1 MKSYKK
7 RLLFAGKEDSYKNDS
22 VSVDGNNAFEVFNLE
37 VQPFTA
43 NTLER
48 NLTSNILG
56 NKKIAFAI
64 QRVQVNFDLEVT
76 TQGTKGNPP
85 AYADLLK
92 ACAMKEAVTSNDK
105 VTYTPKLDKT
115 GDDSARIIYFIDGL
129 KQDIQGCR
137 GSFSLNFKAGE
148 IPYFSFSFT
157 GLYAEPADTANGSN
171 DTPTFP
177 SVNGPLV
184 LNQANSSLFKIG
196 TTDLNLDSLTVD
208 LGNVMENNEFIGNSS
223 QVRYVD
229 RAPTGTAVIELPTK
243 TKKNLL
249 GLLTNTT
256 SFELFTLTHGTE
268 DGKTLKINMPDVDVR
283 NVTYSDMDTIAM
295 ANLEFAAMPD
305 SNSGDDEIELIYQ

>member
-7 RLLFAGKEDSYKNDS
+7 RLLFAGKESTYNDGS
-22 VSVDGNNAFEVFNLE
+22 SVDGNNALEVFNLE

-43 NTLER
+43 TTLER

-56 NKKIAFAI
+56 NKKIAFSM

-76 TQGTKGNPP
+76 TSGTQGTAP

-92 ACAMKEAVTSNDK
+92 ACAMKEVITENDK

-115 GDDSARIIYFIDGL
+115 SDDSARIIYFVDGL

-157 GLYAEPADTANGSN
+157 GLYKEPEDTANGNN
-171 DTPTFP
+171 DAPTFP
-177 SVNGPLV
+177 TVKGPLV
-184 LNQANSSLFKIG
+184 FNQANSSAFQIG
-196 TTDLNLDSLTVD
+196 GTALNLDSLTVD
-208 LGNVMENNEFIGNSS
+208 LGNVMENNELIGTSQ

-229 RAPTGTAVIELPTK
+229 RAPTGTAVIELPTRG
-243 TKKNLL
+243 KKNLFD
-249 GLLTNTT
+249 LLTKTKT
-256 SFELFTLTHGTE
+256 FTPLTVTHGTAN
-268 DGKTLKINMPDVDVR
+268 GKKLEVNVPEIDIR
-283 NVTYSDMDTIAM
+283 NVTYSEMDTIAM
-295 ANLEFAAMPD
+295 ANLEFHAMPE
-305 SNSGDDEIELIYQ
+305 SNSGDDEIELIFK